1 MMPQSKFKKEIEKRQ
16 YTSDITQ
23 ANIDPIQGMV
33 DGYAIVFE
41 QMTPIGDLFY
51 EIIDRHALDEAD
63 LSDIKFFI
71 NHDDQMLPLARHRRG
86 KRSTMDI
93 TIDEH
98 GLKITS
104 NLDIENNADSKK
116 LCSAITRGDIE
127 DMSFAFGVTVEGE
140 QWDNMS
146 DTMPLR
152 RITKI
157 GKVFEVSAVN
167 DGAYPQTSI
176 SARSASLENE
186 KNALANARAVALEN
200 EKRAE
205 NEKRQAALLL
215 EKKKFLFLEERKH
228 DTRRVNR

>member
-1 MMPQSKFKKEIEKRQ
+1 MPQVNFKNEIERRQ
-16 YTSDITQ
+16 YTRDLTQ
-23 ANIDPIQGMV
+23 ANIDPIAGFV
-33 DGYAIVFE
+33 EGYAIVFE
-41 QMTPIGDLFY
+41 KITPIGDLFY

-71 NHDDQMLPLARHRRG
+71 NHNDMMLPLARHRRG

-93 TIDEH
+93 SIDDH
-98 GLKITS
+98 GLKINS

-116 LCSAITRGDIE
+116 LCSAIIRGDVE
-127 DMSFAFGVTVEGE
+127 DMSFAFGITVEGE
-140 QWDNMS
+140 SWENMS
-146 DTMPLR
+146 DTMPIR

-186 KNALANARAVALEN
+186 KSALENARAKALEN
-200 EKRAE
+200 EKRVE
-205 NEKRQAALLL
+205 TEKRQAALLL
-215 EKKKFLFLEERKH
+215 EKKKFLFLEELKY
-228 DTRRVNR
+228 DTRRINR

>member
-1 MMPQSKFKKEIEKRQ
+1 MPQSQFKNEIEKRQ
-16 YTSDITQ
+16 CLKNLTRAIV
-23 ANIDPIQGMV
+23 NPIEGFV
-33 DGYAIVFE
+33 EGYAIVFE

-71 NHDDQMLPLARHRRG
+71 NHNDMMLPVARHRRG

-93 TIDEH
+93 EIDDQ
-98 GLKITS
+98 GMKVKS

-116 LCSAITRGDIE
+116 LCSAIIRGDVE
-127 DMSFAFGVTVEGE
+127 DMSFAFGITVEGE
-140 QWDNMS
+140 SWDNMS
-146 DTMPLR
+146 DTMPIR

-186 KNALANARAVALEN
+186 KSALENARAKALEN

-205 NEKRQAALLL
+205 TEKRQAALLL
-215 EKKKFLFLEERKH
+215 EKRKFLFLEELKYG
-228 DTRRVNR
+228 TRRTNR